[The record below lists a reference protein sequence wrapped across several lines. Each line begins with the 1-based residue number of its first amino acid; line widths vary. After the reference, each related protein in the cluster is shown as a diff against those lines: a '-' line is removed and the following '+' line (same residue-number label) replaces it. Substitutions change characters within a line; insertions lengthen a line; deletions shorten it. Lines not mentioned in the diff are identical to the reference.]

1 MVRRILLAVVCVTV
15 LAVPAAAGEFQDDLA
30 ARRARVMERLSPESM
45 LILWSAPVKVYSH
58 DVDYEFRQDSNLYY
72 LTGIDQPET
81 ILVLVPGNERRR
93 EILFISPSNPV
104 REHWEGH
111 LLTAAEATEQSGI
124 ATVYTTNDFEPF
136 MNALLGGAPY
146 GVGPGSSEYARFTRA
161 VHGGTARLALLMT
174 PKPGLSGEL
183 PETYRFFRQVQERF
197 SGITATDVFPILRD
211 LRQVKTPY
219 ERKLLQESAD
229 VSGDAHMAG
238 MKAAKPGMYE
248 YEVEAAIEFVYK
260 KNGAFDWGYPSIVG
274 SGPNST
280 VLHYNASKRR
290 MADGDLLLVDAAA
303 NYKYMTVDITRTYP
317 INGRFTPAQRE
328 LYELVLAA
336 QEEGMKV
343 ARVGARV
350 SEIHQ
355 KTVDII
361 KAGLL
366 KLGLITD
373 ASGDQYRIWYTHGS
387 VHWIGLDVHDVGDGS
402 RPLQPGMSFVIEPGV
417 YIRESALEHLP
428 KTPQNAAFIEKVR
441 PMVQKYK
448 DTGIRVEDSF
458 LLTETGLHRLS
469 SKVPRTVEEIEAFL
483 RTR

>member
-1 MVRRILLAVVCVTV
+1 MLRRFLLAVICVTV

-30 ARRARVMERLSPESM
+30 ARRMRVMERLSPESM
-45 LILWSAPVKVYSH
+45 LIFWSAPVRVYSH

-72 LTGIDQPET
+72 LTGIDQADT
-81 ILVLVPGNERRR
+81 ILVLLPGNERRR

-111 LLTAAEATEQSGI
+111 LLTAAEATEQSGVT
-124 ATVYTTNDFEPF
+124 TVYTTNEFEPF
-136 MNALLGGAPY
+136 MNAVLSGSPY
-146 GVGPGSSEYARFTRA
+146 GVAPGSSEYARFTRA
-161 VHGGTARLALLMT
+161 VSGGTARLALMLT
-174 PKPGLSGEL
+174 PKPGLSGDL
-183 PETYRFFRQVQERF
+183 PETYRFMRQVQERF
-197 SGITATDVFPILRD
+197 PGIGAVDAFPILRD

-219 ERKLLQESAD
+219 ERKVLQESAD
-229 VSGDAHMAG
+229 VSSDAHMAG
-238 MKAAKPGMYE
+238 MKTAKPGLYE
-248 YEVEAAIEFVYK
+248 YEVEAAIEYVYK

-303 NYKYMTVDITRTYP
+303 HYKYMTVDITRTYP
-317 INGRFTPAQRE
+317 ISGRFTPAQRE
-328 LYELVLAA
+328 LYDLVLAA

-343 ARVGARV
+343 ARVGAKV

-355 KTVDII
+355 KTVEVI

-366 KLGLITD
+366 RLGLITD

-387 VHWIGLDVHDVGDGS
+387 VHWIGLDVHDIGDS
-402 RPLQPGMSFVIEPGV
+402 NRPLEPGMSFVIEPGV
-417 YIRESALEHLP
+417 YIRESALEYLP

-441 PMVQKYK
+441 PMVEKYK

-469 SKVPRTVEEIEAFL
+469 AKVPRTADEIEAFL

>member
-1 MVRRILLAVVCVTV
+1 MLRRLLLAVICVTV

-30 ARRARVMERLSPESM
+30 ARRMRVLERLSPESM
-45 LILWSAPVKVYSH
+45 LIFWSAPVRVYSH

-72 LTGIDQPET
+72 LTGIDQADT
-81 ILVLVPGNERRR
+81 ILVLLPGNERRR

-111 LLTAAEATEQSGI
+111 LLTPAEATEQSGVT
-124 ATVYTTNDFEPF
+124 TVYTTNEFEPF
-136 MNALLGGAPY
+136 MNAVLSGSPY
-146 GVGPGSSEYARFTRA
+146 GVGPGSQEFARFTRA
-161 VHGGTARLALLMT
+161 VSSGTARLALMLT
-174 PKPGLSGEL
+174 PKPGLSGDL
-183 PETYRFFRQVQERF
+183 PETYRFMRQVQERF
-197 SGITATDVFPILRD
+197 PGIGAVDAFPILRE

-229 VSGDAHMAG
+229 VSSDAHMAG
-238 MKAAKPGMYE
+238 MKAAKPGLYE
-248 YEVEAAIEFVYK
+248 YEVEAAIEYVYK

-290 MADGDLLLVDAAA
+290 MVEGDLLLVDAAA
-303 NYKYMTVDITRTYP
+303 HYKYMTVDITRTYP
-317 INGRFTPAQRE
+317 ISGRFTAAQRE
-328 LYELVLAA
+328 LYDLVLAA

-355 KTVDII
+355 KTVDVI

-366 KLGLITD
+366 RLGLITD

-387 VHWIGLDVHDVGDGS
+387 VHWIGLDVHDIGDGN
-402 RPLQPGMSFVIEPGV
+402 RPLAPGMSFVIEPGV
-417 YIRESALEHLP
+417 YIRESALEYLP

-469 SKVPRTVEEIEAFL
+469 AKVPRTADEIEAFL
-483 RTR
+483 RAR